1 VKLVPANPDWHART
15 SASHQAQHL
24 MRTMGMR
31 LLRVAPGEV
40 DVEMPMDLRLC
51 ESGGGLHGGTISS
64 GMDTVCASAAA
75 SLVAAE
81 DSVLTAELKTT
92 FLRHAK
98 GDLFRFE
105 GRVVKPGRSLIFTE
119 GKTWAVS
126 DSGDR
131 LLATMTATIAVMAG
145 GA

>member
-1 VKLVPANPDWHART
+1 MKLTPLNPDWHART

-40 DVEMPMDLRLC
+40 DVEMPMDIRLC

-81 DSVLTAELKTT
+81 DSVLTAELKAS
-92 FLRHAK
+92 FLRHAT

-105 GRVVKPGRSLIFTE
+105 GRVVKPGKSLIFTE

-126 DSGDR
+126 PDGDR
-131 LLATMTATIAVMAG
+131 LLATMTATMAVIKG

>member
-1 VKLVPANPDWHART
+1 MKLTPRNPDWHART

-40 DVEMPMDLRLC
+40 DVEMPMDLKLC
-51 ESGGGLHGGTISS
+51 ESGGGLHGGTITS

-81 DSVLTAELKTT
+81 DSVLTAELKTS

-119 GKTWAVS
+119 GKTWTVS
-126 DSGDR
+126 DEGDR
-131 LLATMTATIAVMAG
+131 LLATMTATIAVIPG
-145 GA
+145 GG